1 MNSISPFLL
10 IHASMALAMQA
21 VDSGVGEYTFGPE
34 RVVTDFAVLSG
45 GTFDDLPVNITICS
59 SVTSGKAFT
68 GTISPFQLTH
78 QNGDSWIY
86 LGFYAVSKNI
96 THHHMLLYVSSS
108 HVIIKGRRRNKHIFY
123 DQTDHKNYGHSFL
136 FFTVHLYRLME
147 SAF

>member
-1 MNSISPFLL
+1 MNSISLFLL

-108 HVIIKGRRRNKHIFY
+108 HVIIEGRRRKLETNIHFTIRLTIRIMVIVSCFLRYIF
-123 DQTDHKNYGHSFL
+123 TG
-136 FFTVHLYRLME
+136 
-147 SAF
+147 